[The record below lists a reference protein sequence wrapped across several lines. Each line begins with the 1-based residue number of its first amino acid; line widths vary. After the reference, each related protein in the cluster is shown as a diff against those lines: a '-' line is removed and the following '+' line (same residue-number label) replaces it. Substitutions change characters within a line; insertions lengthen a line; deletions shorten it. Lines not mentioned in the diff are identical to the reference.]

1 MKAIFVL
8 MDSLNRN
15 YLSIYGNT
23 WVKTPNIER
32 FAKRSLIFTNHWLG
46 SAPCMPARRDMLT
59 GRLNFLE
66 RGWGGFEPYDIP
78 FPTLLRKAGIFTH
91 METDHY
97 HYFHVGGENYNTCFN
112 TWAFHRGQEHDG
124 YISKVKSIKAPKHLG
139 QWCEL
144 YTKNKSL
151 FKTDAN
157 YPTPRTFQGAV
168 EWLKNNK
175 DADDYFL
182 WVEAFDP
189 HEPFDTPDEFVDLYN
204 DTWKGEHYDWSGYE
218 EVNEHSEATKHLRK
232 KYAAT
237 LTMADKWF
245 GKLLDEIERQNGFE
259 DTLIIFTTDHGH
271 MLGEHGL
278 AGKSKWYAWNQMAH
292 IPLIV
297 HLPKSKYAG
306 EKRNQLSQNIDIM
319 PTILEYFSVK
329 FNNPINGYSLMS
341 ILKDNVESK
350 RKTALYGWFGQTVN
364 ITDGKYTYFRAAAKK
379 ENKPL
384 YQYFLTPTKISHHDL
399 PSKEFFKKCELGKF
413 LPYTDFPV
421 LRSEVENKR
430 SLDQEY
436 SILFDIKNDYEQLNP
451 ISDRKIEKKYIELLV
466 KHMKQVDAPREQ
478 FKRLGLL

>member
-1 MKAIFVL
+1 
-8 MDSLNRN
+8 
-15 YLSIYGNT
+15 
-23 WVKTPNIER
+23 
-32 FAKRSLIFTNHWLG
+32 
-46 SAPCMPARRDMLT
+46 
-59 GRLNFLE
+59 
-66 RGWGGFEPYDIP
+66 
-78 FPTLLRKAGIFTH
+78 
-91 METDHY
+91 
-97 HYFHVGGENYNTCFN
+97 
-112 TWAFHRGQEHDG
+112 
-124 YISKVKSIKAPKHLG
+124 
-139 QWCEL
+139 
-144 YTKNKSL
+144 
-151 FKTDAN
+151 
-157 YPTPRTFQGAV
+157 
-168 EWLKNNK
+168 
-175 DADDYFL
+175 
-182 WVEAFDP
+182 
-189 HEPFDTPDEFVDLYN
+189 
-204 DTWKGEHYDWSGYE
+204 
-218 EVNEHSEATKHLRK
+218 
-232 KYAAT
+232 
-237 LTMADKWF
+237 MADKWF

-436 SILFDIKNDYEQLNP
+436 SILLI
-451 ISDRKIEKKYIELLV
+451 
-466 KHMKQVDAPREQ
+466 
-478 FKRLGLL
+478 